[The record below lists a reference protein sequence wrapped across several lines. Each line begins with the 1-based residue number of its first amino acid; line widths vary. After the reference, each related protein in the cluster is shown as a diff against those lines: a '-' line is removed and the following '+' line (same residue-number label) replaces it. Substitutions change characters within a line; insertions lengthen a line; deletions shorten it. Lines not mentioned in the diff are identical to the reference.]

1 MLYTTG
7 DIPLYTLEWP
17 WVEDSVY
24 LEPALSRSSL
34 LNTNLTDTQKKHR
47 IRYYKK
53 FMVVR
58 HPLERL
64 VSVFRDKLELPV
76 DYKLQRSFPQK
87 VKIDILNIRRHL
99 DYLRWKT
106 AKGSINLTVTFSEFI
121 DYFIQQSP
129 SDLNEHFR
137 ISLAICHPCAVQYS
151 FYPNFRNLS
160 TDIPTMID
168 QLGLNSTYYQNG
180 NLHTA
185 DRQTHNFVSNYY
197 SQLSHVQKM
206 RLFATL
212 YEELDFYYHLYPRER
227 NSHIHMLGIYE
238 IIPYS

>member
-17 WVEDSVY
+17 WVEDTVY

-34 LNTNLTDTQKKHR
+34 LNANLTNMQKKNRVRH
-47 IRYYKK
+47 YKK

-64 VSVFRDKLELPV
+64 VSAFRDKLEPPV
-76 DYKLQRSFPQK
+76 DYKSQLLFPHK
-87 VKIDILNIRRHL
+87 LKIDILNMYKRL
-99 DYLRWKT
+99 EYLRWKR
-106 AKGSINLTVTFSEFI
+106 AKGTFNLTVTFPDFV

-129 SDLNEHFR
+129 DDLNEHFR
-137 ISLAICHPCAVQYS
+137 PSLAICYPCAVQYS

-160 TDIPTMID
+160 TDIPTMVD
-168 QLGLNSTYYQNG
+168 QLGLNPAYYHNT

-185 DRQTHNFVSNYY
+185 DHETHHFVGHYY
-197 SQLSHVQKM
+197 SQLSHFQKVK
-206 RLFATL
+206 LFATF
-212 YEELDFYYHLYPRER
+212 YEELDFYYHLYPGEY
-227 NSHIHMLGIYE
+227 NSHVDMLQISE